1 MDAGWYQ
8 GSVKVVGRDSQRS
21 ADLYKQATSDRLPAA
36 IKALEDSLYMLQEC
50 TPYLPT
56 KDWKVVKLEEH
67 ERHVNQAVLV
77 LNKESVAAIE
87 TARGVLN
94 FGLSAIHIKVYML
107 HFCFVCP
114 KAEPT

>member
-67 ERHVNQAVLV
+67 ERHVNQAGYFRQGTV
-77 LNKESVAAIE
+77 ES
-87 TARGVLN
+87 
-94 FGLSAIHIKVYML
+94 L
-107 HFCFVCP
+107 HLAVG
-114 KAEPT
+114 ATV